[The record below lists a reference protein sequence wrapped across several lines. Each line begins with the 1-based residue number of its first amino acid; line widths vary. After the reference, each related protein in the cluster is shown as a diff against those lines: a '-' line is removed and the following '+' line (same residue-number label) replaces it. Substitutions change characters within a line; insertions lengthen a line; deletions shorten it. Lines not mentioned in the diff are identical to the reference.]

1 MRACGVHFEKSSRVA
16 AEAITISRFMHRGHS
31 VNTILKRIAV
41 SIAVIVLSVSA
52 LAEQG
57 TPHKAADWIQ
67 SAVIYELNPR
77 TFSAPGNFN
86 GVEQRLD
93 YLKDL
98 GVTIVWLMPIH
109 PAGQVKKKGTVGSP
123 YAVQDYYAINPAYGA
138 KDDLKRLVAE
148 AHQRGLKVIIDIVA
162 NHTAWDNVLIKQH
175 PEFYKKDAQGNI
187 IPPNPDWTDVAG
199 LDYRNPQ
206 LRTYM
211 IDMLRYWLK
220 EFDLDGFRCDVAG
233 EVPTD
238 FWENARVELEKVKPQ
253 IVMLAE
259 SNKPELLT
267 KAFDIDYAWP
277 FHNALTNTFENGSD
291 AQGII
296 FDWDSEHER
305 YGKGVLEMR
314 FSDDHDEKRAITRF
328 GERGALAASTL
339 VFTSDGVPLLY
350 NGQEVGDTT
359 ESTAPALFEDLK
371 VFWGI
376 GERRSNFLPFYK
388 QLIALRKAH
397 PALQQGETEWVRNGA
412 PDRVLTYFRRGGG
425 EEYFIAINCS
435 NRPFT
440 GVAGVADGQYEDVT
454 PGQNEASR
462 QKVML
467 PALVLNAWDFRIYR
481 KVK

>member
-1 MRACGVHFEKSSRVA
+1 MKKLCRH
-16 AEAITISRFMHRGHS
+16 
-31 VNTILKRIAV
+31 
-41 SIAVIVLSVSA
+41 AVILTIA
-52 LAEQG
+52 LTLLVPVFAQQAA
-57 TPHKAADWIQ
+57 PHPVANWVK

-77 TFSAPGNFN
+77 TFSASGNFR

-93 YLKDL
+93 YLTDL

-109 PAGQVKKKGTVGSP
+109 PAGQVKRKGSLGSP

-138 KDDLKRLVAE
+138 KDDLKRLVKE

-162 NHTAWDNVLIKQH
+162 NHTAWDNTLIKQH
-175 PEFYKKDAQGNI
+175 PEFYKKDASGNI
-187 IPPNPDWTDVAG
+187 IPPNPDWSDVAG

-206 LRTYM
+206 LGAYM
-211 IDMLRYWLK
+211 TDMLKYWLK

-238 FWENARVELEKVKPQ
+238 FWEHARAELEKIKPQ

-259 SNKPELLT
+259 SNKPDLLT
-267 KAFDIDYAWP
+267 KAFDLDYAWP
-277 FHNALTNTFENGSD
+277 FHSTLTNVLENGTD
-291 AQGII
+291 AQALVDNW
-296 FDWDSEHER
+296 FAEHDR

-314 FSDDHDEKRAITRF
+314 FSDDHDEKRAIARF

-339 VFTSDGVPLLY
+339 VFTSDGVPLIY

-371 VFWGI
+371 VFWQI
-376 GERRSNFLPFYK
+376 AERRSNFLPFYK

-397 PALQQGETEWVRNGA
+397 PALQQGDTEWVRNGA
-412 PDRVLTYFRRGGG
+412 QDRVLTYFRRGGG
-425 EEYFIAINCS
+425 EEYFVAINCS
-435 NRPFT
+435 NRPF
-440 GVAGVADGQYEDVT
+440 AGVAEAPNGEYEDVT
-454 PGQNEASR
+454 PGQDEAAR
-462 QKVML
+462 KKITL

-481 KVK
+481 KLH